1 MMDFSELVKKRYSCR
16 RYLID
21 KVEREKIEKC
31 IEAAR
36 LAPSASNS
44 QPWNFMVI
52 DDPDKLNAVADAAIT
67 GIYSATKFIKNAS
80 SLIIVISDKGSFLT
94 KVGGFVRDTMFYLI
108 DIGIACEHLVLQAT
122 ELGLG
127 TCYVGWFNEKA
138 VKRELGI
145 KKSMN
150 IPLIISVGYPD
161 KDIQDK
167 VMNSRNTKGWIRK
180 PIDEILKYQK

>member
-1 MMDFSELVKKRYSCR
+1 MDFPELVKKRYSCR
-16 RYLID
+16 KYLPD
-21 KVEREKIEKC
+21 TVEREKIEKC

-44 QPWNFMVI
+44 QPWNFIVV
-52 DDPDKLNAVADAAIT
+52 DDPEKLRAVSDAAIT

-80 SLIIVISDKGSFLT
+80 SLIIVTSDKGNFLT

-108 DIGIACEHLVLQAT
+108 DIGIACEHFVLQAT

-127 TCYVGWFNEKA
+127 TCYVGWLNEKA
-138 VKRELGI
+138 VKKNLGL
-145 KKSMN
+145 KKSIS

-161 KDIQDK
+161 KGLQEK
-167 VMNSRNTKGWIRK
+167 VMASRNTKGWIRK
-180 PIDEILKYQK
+180 PLDEILKYQ